1 MKKQV
6 SEINR
11 PQRQVQDLGEH
22 ILLFSNYFDDEFC
35 DSCIEDFR
43 LCEEAGITVTR
54 QQHMSDIKVHYRLMI
69 LQYLF

>member
-22 ILLFSNYFDDEFC
+22 ILLFSNYFDDEFV
-35 DSCIEDFR
+35 ILVLKFR

-54 QQHMSDIKVHYRLMI
+54 QQHMSE
-69 LQYLF
+69 